1 MRVRSRDELNLE
13 VSESGEGA
21 PVMLV
26 HGFGGSSKA
35 WGEAALAGIARSHRT
50 LAVDL
55 HGHGASGDP
64 VGPDRLGLEA
74 VLDDLERV
82 LDAAGVDSCPWVGY
96 SMGGRLTL
104 AAALLRPERL
114 ERMVLESAS
123 PGLVGDHERRVRRD
137 LDEKL
142 ARRIVEEGVDSWVEA
157 WEGSPLFASRDSLA
171 PAVREAFLAL
181 RRANRPGSLAAWLRG
196 ARGRY
201 TALVLGAAPRGARA
215 GASGDGRRGLQVQ
228 RTRAAHGPSDP
239 GSPARGGTGLGPHGA
254 PGSSCGLA
262 LRSGVFSGR
271 VVR

>member
-55 HGHGASGDP
+55 HGHGGSGDP

-181 RRANRPGSLAAWLRG
+181 RRANRPGSLAAWLRALGVGTQPSFWGRLREVRAPALLVTGAEDSKYSELARRMVLQIPG
-196 ARGRY
+196 ARHAVVPDSGH
-201 TALVLGAAPRGARA
+201 TVHLEAPAAW
-215 GASGDGRRGLQVQ
+215 LYE
-228 RTRAAHGPSDP
+228 
-239 GSPARGGTGLGPHGA
+239 
-254 PGSSCGLA
+254 
-262 LRSGVFSGR
+262 
-271 VVR
+271 VVSFLDE

>member
-1 MRVRSRDELNLE
+1 MRVRSCDELKLE

-35 WGEAALAGIARSHRT
+35 WGEAALAGMARSHRT

-55 HGHGASGDP
+55 HGHGASEDP

-104 AAALLRPERL
+104 AAALLRPERV

-157 WEGSPLFASRDSLA
+157 WEGSPLFASRAPLA

-181 RRANRPGSLAAWLRG
+181 RRANRPGSLAAWLRALGVGTQPSFWGRLSELRVPALLVTGAEDSKYSELARRMVLQIPG
-196 ARGRY
+196 ARH
-201 TALVLGAAPRGARA
+201 AV
-215 GASGDGRRGLQVQ
+215 V
-228 RTRAAHGPSDP
+228 P
-239 GSPARGGTGLGPHGA
+239 GSGHTVHLEAPAAWLYE
-254 PGSSCGLA
+254 
-262 LRSGVFSGR
+262 
-271 VVR
+271 VVSFLDE

>member
-142 ARRIVEEGVDSWVEA
+142 ARRIVEEGMDSWVEA

-181 RRANRPGSLAAWLRG
+181 RRANRPGSLAAWLRALGVGTQPSFWGRLREVRAPALLVTGAEDSKYSELARRMVLQIPG
-196 ARGRY
+196 ARH
-201 TALVLGAAPRGARA
+201 AV
-215 GASGDGRRGLQVQ
+215 V
-228 RTRAAHGPSDP
+228 P
-239 GSPARGGTGLGPHGA
+239 GSGHTVHLEAPAAWLYE
-254 PGSSCGLA
+254 
-262 LRSGVFSGR
+262 
-271 VVR
+271 VVSFLDE